1 MVSGKASGKSG
12 AAASLMVRLDADSKA
27 TLAQA
32 AALRKISLSDYVRT
46 VTVPQAEREVA
57 EASQNTIALSPD
69 EQLTF
74 WQALSQPPTL
84 TPAQRDLGAVMRGE
98 V

>member
-1 MVSGKASGKSG
+1 MVSGKSSGKSG

-27 TLAQA
+27 ALTQA
-32 AALRKISLSDYVRT
+32 AELRKISLSDYVRT
-46 VTVPQAEREVA
+46 VTVPQAKREVA

-69 EQLTF
+69 EQLSF
-74 WQALSQPPTL
+74 WKALSQQPSL